1 MGTDQT
7 LAGIIDDPGF
17 QAVARAVRQATV
29 TAQNRR
35 ARNDPNAWRDVRYDL
50 LHDLH
55 RTRKVPGTAFIETI
69 MEFISRYNYENAR
82 RREIT
87 KDLRAAP
94 PNVSDE
100 QLKAFI
106 TLVDGRG
113 ASLVGALLAAYG
125 TCKEQWEPE
134 EQETSSASEST
145 DETSPEH

>member
-1 MGTDQT
+1 MGTEQS

-17 QAVARAVRQATV
+17 KAVARAVRQATV
-29 TAQNRR
+29 TAQNKR
-35 ARNDPNAWRDVRYDL
+35 ARNDPNAWRDVRYGL

-55 RTRKVPGTAFIETI
+55 RTRKVPGTAFIETVT
-69 MEFISRYNYENAR
+69 EFVSRYNYENAR

-94 PNVSDE
+94 ANVSDE
-100 QLKAFI
+100 EFKAFV
-106 TLVDGRG
+106 TLVDEHR

-134 EQETSSASEST
+134 DQEASSAPEPTST
-145 DETSPEH
+145 P